1 MVPLSRRERA
11 ALCDLLDHVGSSAPT
26 LCAGWT
32 SFELVAHLV
41 LREAAPLSA
50 TGIVVPGLDAL
61 TARAMRRLQ
70 RRHGFAVLVERLR
83 SGPPRWSPMRMEP
96 VDARANAWEFFV
108 HHEDLRRAQPSWVPR
123 DLATADEDVLWRR
136 LRSTGRL
143 LARRA
148 PVGVE
153 LVRSDRAGVAR
164 VKPGE
169 PTLVVRGRAGELAL
183 FVSGRAAVARV
194 EYGGDADAREAVSGW
209 HGVAQ

>member
-11 ALCDLLDHVGSSAPT
+11 ALCDLLDHVGSAAPT

-50 TGIVVPGLDAL
+50 AGVVVPRLEGF

-70 RRHGFAVLVERLR
+70 RRHGFTALVERLR
-83 SGPPRWSPMRMEP
+83 SGPPRWSPMRAVRVDQRVNAMEL
-96 VDARANAWEFFV
+96 FV
-108 HHEDLRRAQPSWVPR
+108 HHEDLRRAQPTWEPR
-123 DLATADEDVLWRR
+123 ELTAADEDVLWTR
-136 LRSTGRL
+136 LGSTGRL
-143 LARRA
+143 LARRS
-148 PVGVE
+148 PTGLE

-169 PTLVVRGRAGELAL
+169 PTLVVRGRPGELAL
-183 FVSGRAAVARV
+183 FVHGRAAVAQV
-194 EYGGDADAREAVSGW
+194 EYDGDPAARAHPFVTG
-209 HGVAQ
+209 